1 MKDYNNVGIISANKI
16 MPTLQKERE
25 SKVEFSEVIEASNRF
40 LHLAEAASQDGI
52 LGWQISADE
61 SGEFSCVAFTGTEV
75 NVTNEDFNWAFKT
88 IAVFDEYR
96 GHFLENLYEGNRKV
110 YALTRNSDQTSMQRL
125 TEELYGYYDEDFT
138 FQPVYCFTE
147 LVEMLAEAGAVIRII
162 ADSSKDVAGHGPIL
176 ISFPDNISLRLRSMF
191 AIALPDM
198 GFEDVSEDDSNS
210 SQLVDG
216 AMYLSNDLFRSI
228 LSNLLYALIRRP
240 GKGVEPDK
248 QCEQKEDA
256 ASSEVEEGDGRVPSE
271 KSGGEADSIDVLD
284 LSPRAYN
291 CLKRA
296 GICTIDA
303 LRYMSEEDLHHVRN
317 LGRKSIAEIKD
328 KLAKYSLEYPDYE
341 KISLLST
348 ASYYDM
354 LDELIGLQEVKQQIR
369 KIAAFAKMKQAIS
382 SNSDKMMSVVL
393 NMEFIGNPGT
403 AKTTVARIAA
413 GIFHE
418 IGLLSSKEMLEVG
431 RADLIGKYEGQT
443 AIKVKEVFSKA
454 KGKMLFIDEAYSLA
468 ECWEGAYGDE
478 AIATIVQEM
487 ENDRED
493 TIVVFAG
500 YPDKMKA
507 LFDRNPGLRSRVPF
521 SVRFDDYSADEM
533 LEIVELEAK
542 RRGFGVEPEA
552 AKKVTAICNTV
563 AGDPEGGNGRFCR
576 NLVEGAILEY
586 ALRNYGGTKEPTSAD
601 FLLRAEDF
609 LIPSNV
615 KNVRKAQ
622 PIGFAV

>member
-16 MPTLQKERE
+16 MLTLQKERE
-25 SKVEFSEVIEASNRF
+25 SEVEFSDVFEASSRF

-52 LGWQISADE
+52 LGWQISANE

-75 NVTNEDFNWAFKT
+75 NGTTEDFNWAFKT
-88 IAVFDEYR
+88 IAVFNEYR

-110 YALTRNSDQTSMQRL
+110 YALTRNSDRTSMQRL
-125 TEELYGYYDEDFT
+125 SEELYGYYDEDLID
-138 FQPVYCFTE
+138 QPVYCFKE
-147 LVEMLAEAGAVIRII
+147 LIEMLAEAGAVIRII
-162 ADSSKDVAGHGPIL
+162 ANSPKDMAGHGPIL

-210 SQLVDG
+210 SQLVDD

-228 LSNLLYALIRRP
+228 LSNLLYAVISKIEKAV
-240 GKGVEPDK
+240 GPDK
-248 QCEQKEDA
+248 QCEQKENTT
-256 ASSEVEEGDGRVPSE
+256 SSEVEEGSDRVPSE
-271 KSGGEADSIDVLD
+271 KSSGVADSIDVLD

-296 GICTIDA
+296 GVCSIDA
-303 LRYMSEEDLHHVRN
+303 LRCMSEEDLRHVRN
-317 LGRKSIAEIKD
+317 LGSKSIAEIKD

-341 KISLLST
+341 KIPLPNT

-369 KIAAFAKMKQAIS
+369 KIAAFAKMRQELS
-382 SNSDKMMSVVL
+382 SCSDKKMSVAL

-403 AKTTVARIAA
+403 AKTTVARILA

-418 IGLLSSKEMLEVG
+418 IGLLSSKEMIEVG

-443 AIKVKEVFSKA
+443 AIKVKEVFTKA

-468 ECWEGAYGDE
+468 ECWDGAYGDE

-487 ENDRED
+487 ENNRED

-521 SVRFDDYSADEM
+521 SVRFDDYSANEM

-542 RRGFGVEPEA
+542 RRGFGIESEA
-552 AKKVTAICNTV
+552 AEKVMAICGTA
-563 AGDPEGGNGRFCR
+563 AGDSEGGNGRFCR

-586 ALRNYGGTKEPTSAD
+586 AFRNYDGTKEPVGVD

-609 LIPSNV
+609 LIPRNV
-615 KNVRKAQ
+615 KKGYEAQ